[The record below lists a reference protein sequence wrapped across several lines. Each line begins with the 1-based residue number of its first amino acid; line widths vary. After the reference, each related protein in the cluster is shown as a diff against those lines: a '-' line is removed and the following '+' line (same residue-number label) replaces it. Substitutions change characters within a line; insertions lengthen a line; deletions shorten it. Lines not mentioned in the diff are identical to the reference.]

1 MKNFCV
7 VEKNSRENH
16 AGSKARNDVAEIL
29 ENCGYIPVCV
39 HHSEEKGT
47 LDKIKMSAVTI
58 SDWQRVS
65 KTAGSGNRII
75 IQYPLAMYPKVS
87 QLAVPF
93 VQKMKKKNTRIILL
107 IHDLESLR
115 GLVFASERKF
125 LELADEVIV
134 HNEKMKQY
142 LLEKGYH
149 FQKIHILGLFDY
161 LIPGF
166 KPAGDRNRREIAI
179 AGNLKPEKCGF
190 LNDLKKIPVDLEY
203 HLYGPNYQETEK
215 NPQVI
220 YEGQYAPEQLP
231 SVLKEGWGLVWD
243 GGSIYEC
250 EGTFGGYLKFNNPHK
265 ASLYLASGM
274 PVIVWNQAAIA
285 PWIQEQNLGIT
296 VRSLEEIPDIINRMT
311 DKEYKE
317 MLDNVQKKGQQLRE
331 GSSLKKITDEIES
344 NE

>member
-7 VEKNSRENH
+7 IEKNSRENH

-29 ENCGYIPVCV
+29 ENCGYTPVCV

-47 LDKIKMSAVTI
+47 LDKLKMSVLTL
-58 SDWQRVS
+58 SDWNHVS
-65 KTAGSGNRII
+65 KVADSNNRII

-93 VQKMKKKNTRIILL
+93 VRKMKKKNTRIILL

-115 GLVFASERKF
+115 GLTFASEKEF

-142 LLEKGYH
+142 LLEKGYS
-149 FQKIHILGLFDY
+149 FQRIHILGLFDY
-161 LIPGF
+161 RIPGF
-166 KPAGDRNRREIAI
+166 QPASERNRYEIAI
-179 AGNLKPEKCGF
+179 AGNLKAEKCGF
-190 LNDLKKIPVDLEY
+190 LKDLKQVQGNLEY

-220 YEGQYAPEQLP
+220 YEGQYTPEQLP
-231 SVLKEGWGLVWD
+231 SVMKEGWGLVWD
-243 GGSIYEC
+243 GGSVHEC
-250 EGTFGGYLKFNNPHK
+250 QGAFGGYLKFNNPHK

-274 PVIVWNQAAIA
+274 PVIVWEKAAIA
-285 PWIQEQNLGIT
+285 PWIREQKLGLT
-296 VRSLEEIPDIINRMT
+296 VKSL
-311 DKEYKE
+311 
-317 MLDNVQKKGQQLRE
+317 
-331 GSSLKKITDEIES
+331 
-344 NE
+344 